1 MADNTYTNE
10 YHSNGENTD
19 AFYASTT
26 ELADLGRDRF
36 DHDTAAIGD
45 RDDAL
50 FVGGPVNIRQGRA
63 AAGMDAQVFAW
74 NTFQYETEDRNEREE
89 LKGDLHGGQLHRQ
102 NRAARGELPPPPME
116 RGAGRGR
123 GGGRG
128 GRGGRAA
135 HERQLDNT
143 AADALKAGMKPDH
156 EAPPLAKGFPE
167 ELSLDM
173 FWNKPIV

>member
-1 MADNTYTNE
+1 MADDTNT
-10 YHSNGENTD
+10 NGCHD
-19 AFYASTT
+19 GDYYATT

-50 FVGGPVNIRQGRA
+50 FVGGPVTIRQGRA
-63 AAGMDAQVFAW
+63 TAGMDAQVFAW

-102 NRAARGELPPPPME
+102 NRAARGELRPPPME
-116 RGAGRGR
+116 HSAARGR

-135 HERQLDNT
+135 HERKMDSMGP
-143 AADALKAGMKPDH
+143 DALKAGMKPDH
-156 EAPPLAKGFPE
+156 DAPPLAKGIPE
-167 ELSLDM
+167 ELSNDM
-173 FWNKPIV
+173 FWNEPIV